1 MSQIVRYIFI
11 LLFALNITSA
21 YAQGLKNRQ
30 LLGKQVSLLM
40 PDILKADANNPDNE
54 FSFAAYTDQ
63 DQSLRFSYIVYGKI
77 KDSSK
82 VEDNMAS
89 MEREFVTRIPFHK
102 LINKGVKDVNGK
114 KVAFFEVENTDKDQ
128 PYKYN
133 LVFATDVNGELVA
146 FVYSAASQHQSAWKA
161 TATQVMQ
168 SLRIAKN

>member
-1 MSQIVRYIFI
+1 MLRIVRYTII
-11 LLFALNITSA
+11 LCSVVMLQTAH
-21 YAQGLKNRQ
+21 AQNLKPAQ
-30 LLGKQVSLLM
+30 LLGKKVSLLM
-40 PDILKADANNPDNE
+40 PDILKAAKDNPDNE

-63 DQSLRFSYIVYGKI
+63 AQSLRFSYIVYGKI
-77 KDSSK
+77 KDSTK

-102 LINKGVKDVNGK
+102 LVEKGVKDVNGK

-133 LVFATDVNGELVA
+133 LVFATEVDGELVA
-146 FVYSAASQHQSAWKA
+146 FVYSAASQHQSSWKA

>member
-1 MSQIVRYIFI
+1 MLRIVRYIFI
-11 LLFALNITSA
+11 LLFTVSITSA
-21 YAQGLKNRQ
+21 HAQGLKTKE
-30 LLGKQVSLLM
+30 LLGKRVSLLM

-63 DQSLRFSYIVYGKI
+63 DQSLRFSYMVYGKI

-102 LINKGVKDVNGK
+102 LIDKGVKDVNGK
-114 KVAFFEVENTDKDQ
+114 RVAFFEVENTDKDQ

-146 FVYSAASQHQSAWKA
+146 FVYSAASQHQSDWKA